1 MPNAVLAATTLVISD
16 KLFEDCKAV
25 SAKAPWAAVA
35 KAVASSVE
43 AVPRPS
49 TNLAAGASA
58 AVITPTIGEFADP
71 VPPLTTGNTP
81 STSSAKS
88 TLLIV
93 KVWPV
98 KVI

>member
-1 MPNAVLAATTLVISD
+1 MP
-16 KLFEDCKAV
+16 K
-25 SAKAPWAAVA
+25 
-35 KAVASSVE
+35 
-43 AVPRPS
+43 PRID
-49 TNLAAGASA
+49 LAAGSSA

-93 KVWPV
+93 KV
-98 KVI
+98 